1 MSFGITKTIPAD
13 EGIEQVESL
22 YDGSL
27 DEYEFHMAGTPS
39 KLGVGDYVY
48 TIFEHKIRGRL
59 QITRLEGGAVNPKS
73 GKPRTLVFVKAPG
86 ERLDEPIPRKGHQ
99 GARATTTGPTGLV
112 CRVCWCSLG
121 PGVQLRENASYAVES
136 HARSSL

>member
-13 EGIEQVESL
+13 EGIEQVERL

-39 KLGVGDYVY
+39 KLGVADYVY

-86 ERLDEPIPRKGHQ
+86 ERLAEPIPRKGHQ
-99 GARATTTGPTGLV
+99 GTRYYDGADWPR
-112 CRVCWCSLG
+112 W
-121 PGVQLRENASYAVES
+121 
-136 HARSSL
+136 